1 VIDQKGFFQ
10 NLLKRARENLGVKL
24 QDINYKY
31 LKYAHKKKFKDIT
44 FRSYGFFS
52 SSDILL
58 SELYTRS
65 SKDEVI
71 YDIGAYQGSY
81 TLTLAAKGCFIYAFE
96 PNPNSFNKLQ
106 TNVNINEFKNVKTY
120 NIGLSDS
127 KNFLQFYISSNAGRS
142 SFHQYNAIYDG
153 NKIVDTKL
161 IEVETI
167 DNLVKEKK
175 INLPRHIKIDVEGHE
190 LEVLRGGEET
200 IANYKPIIYLEPHEM
215 NDGKNREEEINQFFQ
230 GIGYKIIKHGYPW
243 ICMPISQT

>member
-1 VIDQKGFFQ
+1 M
-10 NLLKRARENLGVKL
+10 RAHITNLGAKL

-31 LKYAHKKKFKDIT
+31 LIYAPKKRFKDIT
-44 FRSYGFFS
+44 FRSYDFLS
-52 SSDILL
+52 PSDILL

-71 YDIGAYQGSY
+71 YDIGAYHGSY

-106 TNVNINEFKNVKTY
+106 TNVNINGFKNIKTY
-120 NIGLSDS
+120 DIGLSDS

-167 DNLVKEKK
+167 DNLVKENK
-175 INLPRHIKIDVEGHE
+175 INPPHHIKIDVEGHE
-190 LEVLRGGEET
+190 LKVLRGGEET
-200 IANYKPIIYLEPHEM
+200 IANYKPIIYFEPHEM
-215 NDGKNREEEINQFFQ
+215 NDGNNKEEEINQFFQ
-230 GIGYKIIKHGYPW
+230 GIGYEITKYGYPR
-243 ICMPISQT
+243 ICMPCAQT